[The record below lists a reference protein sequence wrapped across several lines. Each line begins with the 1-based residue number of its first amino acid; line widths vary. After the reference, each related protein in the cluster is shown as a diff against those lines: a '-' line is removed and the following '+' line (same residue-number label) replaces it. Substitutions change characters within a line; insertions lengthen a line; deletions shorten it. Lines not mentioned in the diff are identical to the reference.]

1 MECIGKQLPAAS
13 RLLGSVNGIS
23 VVGGVTRVSGMS
35 EKRPQILPLRIAH
48 GQDGSEGRVFDQ
60 EVKKDSTSAMF
71 WVMR

>member
-35 EKRPQILPLRIAH
+35 EKRPQILRAA
-48 GQDGSEGRVFDQ
+48 QDGSEGRVFDQ